1 MSFGRVI
8 NVDCQCGA
16 NLFRYYKSSHGRLI
30 KVFLENIRKDYV
42 GITKTPPQPA
52 VCPACGKEIGVI
64 QLVGGRLALK
74 LNQGT
79 VKPVRL

>member
-8 NVDCQCGA
+8 DVDCQCGA
-16 NLFRYYKSSHGRLI
+16 ALFRYYKSSHGRLI
-30 KVFLENIRKDYV
+30 KVLLENIRKDFV
-42 GITKTPPQPA
+42 GITKTPPQAP

-64 QLVGGRLALK
+64 HLVGGRLALK